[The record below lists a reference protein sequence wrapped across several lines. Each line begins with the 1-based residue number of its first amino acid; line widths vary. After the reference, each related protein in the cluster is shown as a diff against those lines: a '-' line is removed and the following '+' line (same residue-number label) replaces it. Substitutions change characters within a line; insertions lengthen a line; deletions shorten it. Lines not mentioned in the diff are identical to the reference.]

1 LTVNIS
7 DLDVTT
13 ALAGGKLAKFDG
25 RIGFA
30 PAIGTDF
37 TPGPDSAVEG
47 NEITFP
53 SQKTTPLDCREE
65 KEPCSPR

>member
-1 LTVNIS
+1 
-7 DLDVTT
+7 VTIE
-13 ALAGGKLAKFDG
+13 LAGGKLAEFDG

-30 PAIGTDF
+30 PAIRANF

-53 SQKTTPLDCREE
+53 SQKMTPSDRREE